1 MLRPPLLVIMG
12 VSGSGKTLIG
22 LLLAQQLA
30 LPFVDADDLHPAA
43 NVVKMARAVPLHDE
57 DRWPWLAVVGE
68 RLAAAS
74 TAGLVVACSSLKRSY
89 RDQLRASA
97 PGLLWVH
104 LTGPQSL
111 LAQRLQKRPGHY
123 MPASLLQSQLDTLEP
138 PSADEGALTCDI
150 RQPPQRIVDALCQKL
165 EETTT

>member
-1 MLRPPLLVIMG
+1 MG
-12 VSGSGKTLIG
+12 VSGCGKSTVARA
-22 LLLAQQLA
+22 LAQRLA
-30 LPFVDADDLHPAA
+30 LPFFEGDELHPPV
-43 NVVKMARAVPLHDE
+43 NVVAMAAGRPLTDQDRQGWLRAVA
-57 DRWPWLAVVGE
+57 AVLSSSQGSGAV
-68 RLAAAS
+68 LS
-74 TAGLVVACSSLKRSY
+74 CSALKRSY

-111 LAQRLQKRPGHY
+111 LAQRLQNRPGHY